1 MRSNK
6 YLINYSCNPHNNMIG
21 NHSRALGEKL
31 YLPLSNSDR
40 YIVLGYSN
48 VEMEESKSVITLPF
62 CDSFR
67 SCIR

>member
-1 MRSNK
+1 
-6 YLINYSCNPHNNMIG
+6 MIG